1 MTQLRG
7 HATWESIERAEQESK
22 EIRLGQHAGLRRGKG
37 QRQCRRWKVS
47 GLRGNEGQPVECCC
61 RSSKEGVVTMLQA
74 AKDGSESGLKR
85 DLAVWPFRSPQ

>member
-1 MTQLRG
+1 M
-7 HATWESIERAEQESK
+7 
-22 EIRLGQHAGLRRGKG
+22 
-37 QRQCRRWKVS
+37 S
-47 GLRGNEGQPVECCC
+47 GLRGNEGQPVERCC